1 MILCTVHRYGVLCFN
16 ELVAYSKPTHRSTLC
31 MIMIVHSPDVA
42 FLLLSPRVIYA
53 AAFTYQLNECPALL
67 ICSKAT
73 ICQTNLFYLV
83 RDLQY
88 PDSYP
93 LLFGGIQTLEQILTD
108 EFECQYQD
116 RGYHDLMVNAVI
128 REFGTLLQGRGLQ
141 CIQGNEDIP
150 PQNGWIVRNEFR
162 L

>member
-1 MILCTVHRYGVLCFN
+1 MDKSGKPSFNPGLVMPVCMDFLTYPGISRTTRINMILCTVHRYGVLCFN

-73 ICQTNLFYLV
+73 IC
-83 RDLQY
+83 
-88 PDSYP
+88 
-93 LLFGGIQTLEQILTD
+93 
-108 EFECQYQD
+108 
-116 RGYHDLMVNAVI
+116 
-128 REFGTLLQGRGLQ
+128 
-141 CIQGNEDIP
+141 
-150 PQNGWIVRNEFR
+150 
-162 L
+162 